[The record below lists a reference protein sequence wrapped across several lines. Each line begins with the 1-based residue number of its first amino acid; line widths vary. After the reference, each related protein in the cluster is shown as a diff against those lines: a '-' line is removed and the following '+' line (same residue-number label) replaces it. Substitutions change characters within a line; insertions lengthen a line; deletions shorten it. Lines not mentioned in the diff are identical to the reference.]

1 MMHGLTNLKFLK
13 MVILFSEVSQAY
25 SVSDCMYIEGNMAQ
39 ALLYNLHTTLFFVDE
54 CFTEQRV
61 I

>member
-1 MMHGLTNLKFLK
+1 
-13 MVILFSEVSQAY
+13 MVILFSEVSQTY
-25 SVSDCMYIEGNMAQ
+25 SVSDCMYTEGNVAQ
-39 ALLYNLHTTLFFVDE
+39 ALLYNLHMTFFVNE